1 MARVKEINIK
11 NHTHYFL
18 DDIINI
24 KKFEPNRIKVD
35 KKSYKSIFIY
45 YVGILLQN
53 ILAM

>member
-1 MARVKEINIK
+1 MNRVKEINIK

-24 KKFEPNRIKVD
+24 KNFEPNRIKVD
-35 KKSYKSIFIY
+35 KKSYKSVFIY
-45 YVGILLQN
+45 YVCILLQN